1 MTSRDGID
9 ARLDELEIKAS
20 LAEDALDRLNDV
32 VIRQQAQ
39 IDSLR
44 RALARLER
52 ERADAPEDAAAP
64 RSPRDEI
71 PPHY

>member
-1 MTSRDGID
+1 MSAGDGIG

-20 LAEDALDRLNDV
+20 LTEDALDRLNDV

-39 IDSLR
+39 IDSLL

-52 ERADAPEDAAAP
+52 ERAGAPDDGAAP
-64 RSPRDEI
+64 RSPRDEV

>member
-1 MTSRDGID
+1 MS
-9 ARLDELEIKAS
+9 
-20 LAEDALDRLNDV
+20 V
-32 VIRQQAQ
+32 
-39 IDSLR
+39 SLR